1 MMINMDKGIIDRFG
15 NPPERKLEDVTEIV
29 IHHTAGDGSW
39 KALKS
44 WILSPTCERQSMFK
58 KFTALTHYYIDK
70 DGTINQI
77 FFLDRW
83 TYHSCSGKHD
93 KNTVGIELVHSKGE
107 FKDAQYN
114 SLADIIAHIVSI
126 CPNITTI
133 VSHDYNYMTYSK
145 KAKGCPGNDFKWDR
159 LNQMLKDKGME
170 FNIRSVA

>member
-39 KALKS
+39 KALKN
-44 WILSPTCERQSMFK
+44 WILSDTCERKAMFK
-58 KFTALTHYYIDK
+58 KFVALTHFYIDK

-77 FFLDRW
+77 YFLDRW

-93 KNTVGIELVHSKGE
+93 KQTVGIEMVHSKGE
-107 FKDAQYN
+107 FKEAQYN
-114 SLADIIAHIVSI
+114 SLADLIQHITTI
-126 CPNITTI
+126 CPVKTI

-145 KAKGCPGNDFKWDR
+145 KAKGCPGNDFKWGKLDE
-159 LNQMLKDKGME
+159 MLKARGITL
-170 FNIRSVA
+170 NIRSVA